1 MPDSFYR
8 AAVKQSL
15 GYTLGP
21 IGSYGTGIV
30 FLPHASAGV
39 AAVKSIFEAQVIERG
54 FKVIGWRKIETGARI
69 HTIRMSYTY

>member
-8 AAVKQSL
+8 TAVKQSL

-21 IGSYGTGIV
+21 LGSYGTGIV

-39 AAVKSIFEAQVIERG
+39 TAVKSVFEAQVIERG
-54 FKVIGWRKIETGARI
+54 FKVIGWRKIETGVYAHHMYI
-69 HTIRMSYTY
+69 LC